1 MYSLGISAR
10 RPVQFMHISTRL
22 INRFVDF
29 VDLHNLFMDRAV
41 KFLKILRNKYI
52 AALIGFTILMLF
64 IDHNDIF
71 MQLDRRRQLNDLL
84 ASKRF
89 YEQQI
94 EQTKKNLSDL
104 QNNSAAL
111 ERYAREK
118 YLLKRDNEDL
128 FVVVPAQEQK
138 NSGEKQ

>member
-1 MYSLGISAR
+1 M
-10 RPVQFMHISTRL
+10 
-22 INRFVDF
+22 
-29 VDLHNLFMDRAV
+29 NLAV
-41 KFLKILRNKYI
+41 NLLKILRNKYI
-52 AALIGFTILMLF
+52 AALIGFIILMLF

-71 MQLDRRRQLNDLL
+71 VQMDRRRQLNNLL
-84 ASKRF
+84 ASKHF

-118 YLLKRDNEDL
+118 FLLKRDNEDL
-128 FVVVPAQEQK
+128 FVVVPVTPQK
-138 NSGEKQ
+138 K

>member
-1 MYSLGISAR
+1 MN
-10 RPVQFMHISTRL
+10 V
-22 INRFVDF
+22 
-29 VDLHNLFMDRAV
+29 AV
-41 KFLKILRNKYI
+41 KLVNMLRNKYI
-52 AALIGFTILMLF
+52 AALTGFVILMLF

-71 MQLDRRRQLNDLL
+71 VQLDRRRQLNELL

-94 EQTKKNLSDL
+94 AQTKKNLSDL

-118 YLLKRDNEDL
+118 YLLKKDNEDV
-128 FVVVPAQEQK
+128 FVVVPAKPQK
-138 NSGEKQ
+138 K